1 MNSCRYFQNSASSSI
16 SLGIMKMTHYEL
28 VSEKSLQI
36 ILHML
41 NLVIP
46 IYFSEFICME
56 LTMSDSVFQFE
67 MFKEKAR

>member
-1 MNSCRYFQNSASSSI
+1 
-16 SLGIMKMTHYEL
+16 MKMTHYEL